1 MHEGVLSLSGAPDA
15 RKGRADAR
23 EQPLCCDRADDD
35 SHDEADGVHERDQN
49 GGVAQLVRAHGSY
62 PWRHW
67 FKSSHRYQQDLALDE
82 PMHISKQYTL
92 QGG

>member
-1 MHEGVLSLSGAPDA
+1 MPLVRCFRSKKFEDKEGETRSTGATLWGRNRDRVEHDA
-15 RKGRADAR
+15 VFGLLR
-23 EQPLCCDRADDD
+23 
-35 SHDEADGVHERDQN
+35 DEN